1 MFRWTVITGSLGN
14 RKAMSLA
21 AKAKAREIAG
31 KITEALGGRGIFGVE
46 LFIKGD
52 DVIFS
57 EVSPSARYR
66 NGDDDYTGFVSI
78 RFARPCG
85 AWLAD
90 P

>member
-1 MFRWTVITGSLGN
+1 MITGVLGN
-14 RKAMSLA
+14 RQAMSLT

-66 NGDDDYTGFVSI
+66 NGDDDYARFVSI